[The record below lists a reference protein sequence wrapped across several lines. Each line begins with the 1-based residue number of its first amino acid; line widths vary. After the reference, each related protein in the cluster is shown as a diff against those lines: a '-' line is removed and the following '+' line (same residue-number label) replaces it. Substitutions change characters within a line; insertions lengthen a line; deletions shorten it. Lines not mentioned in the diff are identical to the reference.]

1 MFIMTCRSSDR
12 EMFPLPSWADISQC
26 DPSYHIYPELTLS
39 NMVKASLMSCS
50 SRSVSIWIVLNRI
63 HILHLILDLGSHHE
77 EEIRKLDEASGIFVD
92 HVDEV
97 LELLLRGVL
106 PYQPEDSWV

>member
-1 MFIMTCRSSDR
+1 
-12 EMFPLPSWADISQC
+12 
-26 DPSYHIYPELTLS
+26 
-39 NMVKASLMSCS
+39 MVKASLMSCS

-63 HILHLILDLGSHHE
+63 HIYHILHLIDLGSHHE
-77 EEIRKLDEASGIFVD
+77 EKIRELDEASGIFVD

-106 PYQPEDSWV
+106 PYQPADSWV

>member
-1 MFIMTCRSSDR
+1 MLLEIRVNLDSVK
-12 EMFPLPSWADISQC
+12 
-26 DPSYHIYPELTLS
+26 SYSY
-39 NMVKASLMSCS
+39 
-50 SRSVSIWIVLNRI
+50 

-77 EEIRKLDEASGIFVD
+77 EEIRKLDEAGGIFVD

-106 PYQPEDSWV
+106 PYQPVDS